1 MHVGFRQMGKG
12 VLWVTPWLFLL
23 IFPITGLAYDVVAH
37 RFQITLSPQES
48 RIEVKDTVELPK
60 QWQGKTIQFILHG
73 DLAIDSASEA
83 VIAVPLSGP
92 YKTASKD
99 YEVPVKQYRLELEP
113 GQNHFEIHY
122 HGRINHPVARAGE
135 EYDRSTSETPGL
147 IDPQGVFLANS
158 TVWYPL
164 MDSTLVTFSMQVSVP
179 KHWSVVT
186 QGRRTAFKRRTQS
199 NDINWQVS
207 NPQDDIYVVANRFVE
222 YSQQAGKVQAM
233 VFLREKDDALAQ
245 KYLDATDQYLN
256 MYSRLLGPYP
266 YSKFA
271 LVENFWDTGYGMPSF
286 TLLGPKVI
294 RFPFIL
300 HSSYPHEILH
310 NWWGNGVF
318 VDYESGNWAE
328 GLTAYL
334 ADHLIK
340 EQRGEGAEY
349 RRSVLQKYTDYVTTE
364 RDFALTEFR
373 SRHNASTEA
382 VGYGKAMMFFHML
395 RLQLG
400 DDEFVHALREF
411 YRQEKFK
418 LATYGDVQRIFE
430 KTTGKSLA
438 KEFLQ
443 WVRQVGA
450 PNIQLNTVT
459 NNFANGI
466 YHVTLELEQ
475 RQTGDSYNLNIPV
488 AVHVQGAAQAF
499 QTSLQM
505 TGKKQIFDIEV
516 PGKPLRVDVDPE
528 FDVFRRLSAREIPS
542 ALSQGF
548 GAQKILVLI
557 PSSAPEAR
565 KKAYLNLAKSWQ
577 KTQEGQWQIKSDDEI
592 PALPTDR
599 TVWLLGWEN
608 KFRAALDAQLLAQNA
623 KIETNEVRLGDEL
636 FTRQSHSILLT
647 ARHPDNETQTL
658 LWLATD
664 NTAAIPGLI
673 GKLPHYRKY
682 SYLAFQGDEPINI
695 AKGQWQV
702 TDSPMTRLIKDGKDQ
717 PPPAIKST
725 LKKRQALA
733 QLPPVFSKDHM
744 MQDIEYLAS
753 EKLAGRGLGSKELD
767 QAADYIAQV
776 FKQAGLEPGGDQGRS
791 YFQRWQQDF
800 GGDIGSL
807 PLRNVVGV
815 LPGTDPIY
823 AKESVIV
830 SAHYDHLGRGWPDV
844 HKGDEGKIHYGA
856 DDNASGI
863 AVMLELARKAA
874 KDWKPKRSII
884 FIAFTG
890 EEAQRAGSKF
900 YVKQSIR
907 YPVKNVMGVIN
918 LDTVGRLGKS
928 PLTVFGVGSAKE
940 WIHIFRGIGYV
951 TGVNINSVSNDYGFS
966 DQQSFIDAGVPGVQ
980 LFGTVHQDYHRPED
994 TVDKIDG
1001 DGLLKVAAVL
1011 KEAVEYLAD
1020 REEPLTTT
1028 IGNAAPAVANDAK
1041 SVSTPPATGRKVSLG
1056 TVPDY
1061 EYKGEGVLIS
1071 GTEPGSPAQKA
1082 GLQKGDIIV
1091 FMKGTDIG
1099 NLKDFARVLRGM
1111 KPGEKA
1117 TVKYKRN
1124 GVIVSVDVVVDAR

>member
-1 MHVGFRQMGKG
+1 MHVGFHPMAARR
-12 VLWVTPWLFLL
+12 LISLL
-23 IFPITGLAYDVVAH
+23 ITLWLLSAFPLTGLAYDVVGH
-37 RFQITLSPQES
+37 QFQIKLSPQES
-48 RIEVKDTVELPK
+48 RIEVKDTIELPK
-60 QWQGKTIQFILHG
+60 QWQGKVIQFILHA
-73 DLAIDSASEA
+73 DLSIDSSSES
-83 VIAVPLSGP
+83 VTAVPLSGP
-92 YKTASKD
+92 YKTAAKD

-113 GQNHFEIHY
+113 GQNRFDIQY
-122 HGRINHPVARAGE
+122 HGRISHPIARAGE

-147 IDPQGVFLANS
+147 IDSQGVFLANS

-164 MDSTLVTFSMQVSVP
+164 MDSTLVTFSMQASVP
-179 KHWSVVT
+179 KNWSVVT
-186 QGRRTAFKRRTQS
+186 QGRRTTFKHNTSS
-199 NDINWQVS
+199 NDISWLVS
-207 NPQDDIYVVANRFVE
+207 NPQDDIYLVANRFIE
-222 YSQQAGKVQAM
+222 YSRDAGKVQAM

-245 KYLDATDQYLN
+245 KYLDATEQYLN
-256 MYSRLLGPYP
+256 MYGRLLGPYL
-266 YSKFA
+266 YAKFA

-300 HSSYPHEILH
+300 YTSYPHEILH

-318 VDYESGNWAE
+318 VDYNSGNWAE

-400 DDEFVHALREF
+400 DDEFVRALREF
-411 YRQEKFK
+411 YQQEKFK
-418 LATYGDVQRIFE
+418 LATYGDLQRIFE
-430 KTTGKSLA
+430 KSTGRNLA
-438 KEFLQ
+438 TEFLQ
-443 WVRQVGA
+443 WVKRVGA
-450 PNIQLNTVT
+450 PDLRLNTVT
-459 NNFANGI
+459 NNFANGR
-466 YHVTLELEQ
+466 YHLSLELEQ
-475 RQTGDSYNLNIPV
+475 QQTGDGYSLNIPI

-499 QTSLQM
+499 QATLQM
-505 TGKKQIFDIEV
+505 NSKKQLFDIDV
-516 PGKPLRVDVDPE
+516 PGKPLRLDIDPE
-528 FDVFRRLSAREIPS
+528 FDLFRRLSAREIPS

-548 GAQKILVLI
+548 GAQNILILI
-557 PSSAPEAR
+557 PSAAPEAR
-565 KKAYLNLAKSWQ
+565 KKAYLKLAKSWQ
-577 KTQEGQWQIKSDDEI
+577 KTQEGQWAIKSDDEI
-592 PALPTDR
+592 TALPADR
-599 TVWLLGWEN
+599 TIWILGWEN
-608 KFRAALDAQLLAQNA
+608 KFRGVLDKQLMVQNA
-623 KIETNEVRLGDEL
+623 KIETNEVRIGDEL
-636 FTRQSHSILLT
+636 FTRQAHSILLT
-647 ARHPDNETQTL
+647 ARHPANESQTL

-664 NTAAIPGLI
+664 NSAAIPGLI

-702 TDSPMTRLIKDGKDQ
+702 ADSPMTRFIKDDNN
-717 PPPAIKST
+717 PPPVIKSA

-733 QLPPVFSKDHM
+733 QLPPVFSKEHM
-744 MQDIEYLAS
+744 MQDIKFMAS
-753 EKLAGRGLGSKELD
+753 EKMAGRGLGSKELD
-767 QAADYIAQV
+767 QAAEYIAQV

-791 YFQRWQQDF
+791 YYQRWQQDF
-800 GGDIGSL
+800 GGKVGSV

-815 LPGTDPIY
+815 LPGTDPVY

-830 SAHYDHLGRGWPDV
+830 SAHYDHLGKGWPDV

-856 DDNASGI
+856 DDNASGV

-874 KDWKPKRSII
+874 KDWKPKRAVI

-890 EEAQRAGSKF
+890 EEEQRAGSKY

-907 YPVKNVMGVIN
+907 YPVKDVIGVVN
-918 LDTVGRLGKS
+918 LDTVGRLGKN

-951 TGVNINSVSNDYGFS
+951 TGINIKSVTNDFGFS
-966 DQQSFIDAGVPGVQ
+966 DQQSFIEDGVPGVQ
-980 LFGTVHQDYHRPED
+980 LFGSVHQDYHRPGD
-994 TVDKIDG
+994 TVDKIDA
-1001 DGLLKVAAVL
+1001 DGLVKVAAVV
-1011 KEAVEYLAD
+1011 KEAVEYLSD
-1020 REEPLTTT
+1020 REDPLTLS
-1028 IGNAAPAVANDAK
+1028 IENPPQKSAK
-1041 SVSTPPATGRKVSLG
+1041 KPGQVLETGRKVSLG

-1061 EYKGEGVLIS
+1061 EYTGEGVLIT
-1071 GTEPGSPAQKA
+1071 GTSPDSAAHKA

-1091 FMKGTDIG
+1091 FMKDTKIG

-1111 KPGEKA
+1111 KPGEKTA
-1117 TVKYKRN
+1117 LKYKRN
-1124 GVIVSVDVVVDAR
+1124 GVVVSVDVTVDAR